1 MLSLKL
7 IQFSYPSSPIAF
19 FAVPVSIGRKQYVP
33 TEEQIKN
40 KEKRKAYLTR
50 YKARQEEIRAREK
63 QEKIR
68 KAISSMTSSI
78 RTRTYLAFR
87 NKGFKKS
94 SSTGKLIGCSWKY
107 LIKHIE
113 KQFVDGMSW
122 DNRSEWHIDHI
133 IPISCA
139 TTIKGLEKLS
149 HYSNLRPLWAA
160 QNLAKSNRLVL
171 IQ

>member
-1 MLSLKL
+1 MKL
-7 IQFSYPSSPIAF
+7 PELNQFSYPTSPIAF
-19 FAVPVSIGRKQYVP
+19 FAVTVSIGRKQYVP
-33 TEEQIKN
+33 TEEQIQN
-40 KEKRKAYLTR
+40 KEKRRAYLKQ
-50 YKARQEEIRAREK
+50 YKARQEETRRLEK
-63 QEKIR
+63 QEKAR
-68 KAISSMTSSI
+68 KASASMASSI
-78 RTRTYLAFR
+78 RTRTYLAFK

-107 LIKHIE
+107 LIRHIE

-139 TTIKGLEKLS
+139 TNIEGLEKLS
-149 HYSNLRPLWAA
+149 HYSNLRPLWAT